1 MPFEKSIKVEPWE
14 VAVKEIPSPRLSLFS
29 WSSFLQFF
37 TINYRLNQILQ
48 MIAEALSAV
57 DTSLHSCVGVV
68 CLSHAE
74 SGHKSIRKPAV
85 GVKNGNAPFLIYSV
99 LACSVPD
106 GKICV

>member
-1 MPFEKSIKVEPWE
+1 MGSSSEGNSFSTAVFIFMVFIPPVFYNKLSFKSD
-14 VAVKEIPSPRLSLFS
+14 SPDDCRGFVSRGH
-29 WSSFLQFF
+29 
-37 TINYRLNQILQ
+37 T
-48 MIAEALSAV
+48 
-57 DTSLHSCVGVV
+57 LHSCVGVV

>member
-1 MPFEKSIKVEPWE
+1 MGSSSEGNSFSTAAFIF
-14 VAVKEIPSPRLSLFS
+14 IPPVFI
-29 WSSFLQFF
+29 
-37 TINYRLNQILQ
+37 INYRLNQILQ
-48 MIAEALSAV
+48 MIADALSAV
-57 DTSLHSCVGVV
+57 DTSLHSCVGVF

>member
-1 MPFEKSIKVEPWE
+1 MGSSSEGNSFSTTAFIF
-14 VAVKEIPSPRLSLFS
+14 IPPVFI
-29 WSSFLQFF
+29 
-37 TINYRLNQILQ
+37 INYRLNQILQ
-48 MIAEALSAV
+48 MIADALSAV

-85 GVKNGNAPFLIYSV
+85 GVKNRNAPFLIYSV